1 MIKINQMEEKKK
13 KKSKKIRKSKDHE
26 SNYQNM
32 LKKMDIIVEEKD
44 FGSNFNGQESENK
57 STSFDQTLRVED
69 LLSNLENKNIKTSK
83 VKQQY
88 SDLNKKGVF
97 TSYYIEK
104 LCLIF
109 NRKKFKKQVLFVFKK
124 KQKEKLITK
133 RL

>member
-1 MIKINQMEEKKK
+1 
-13 KKSKKIRKSKDHE
+13 
-26 SNYQNM
+26 
-32 LKKMDIIVEEKD
+32 MDIIVEEKD